1 MSTGKSSRLSSFE
14 PTDLLI
20 GAMLRVPAQAIH
32 HRIIYELN
40 ASGFD
45 DLSLPHIAVLQY
57 PGPDGARP
65 GKLAERAGM
74 SKQAMNQL
82 LRSLEAMGYL
92 VRRDETDGGRS
103 RIVRFT
109 PRGKAAFTR
118 ITEILRQI
126 EHEWSTELGAREFG
140 QLKKLLYRI
149 WLSDLVK
156 IPSSRNVD

>member
-1 MSTGKSSRLSSFE
+1 
-14 PTDLLI
+14 
-20 GAMLRVPAQAIH
+20 
-32 HRIIYELN
+32 
-40 ASGFD
+40 
-45 DLSLPHIAVLQY
+45 
-57 PGPDGARP
+57 
-65 GKLAERAGM
+65 
-74 SKQAMNQL
+74 
-82 LRSLEAMGYL
+82 MGYL

-109 PRGKAAFTR
+109 QRGKAAFTR

-126 EHEWSTELGAREFG
+126 EQEWSTELGAREFG